1 MAYTFLD
8 NSLNTIGVLTNKG
21 GQTNDYWGDSITHEI
36 ATSQDVLTSVSL
48 SVDKPSVNI
57 DTSGNQKTWNH
68 VIQGLSFNI
77 DGIGR
82 KVNEND
88 YLIYQEGTNGKY
100 YLMAITQVDESAVQS
115 GFHYKTVQ
123 GLNAAAYDLSRKT
136 LRAKSF
142 AQIPDN
148 TQEKGTA
155 QNILK
160 YIFEDINWDVR
171 TIGSFGAVDYD
182 IAEGTTAQAV
192 LLDIIGMFEAEV
204 DAYVQLNNWGK
215 GANVFNKNGSIK
227 RIFDFSTSLGKYRGE
242 TIRYD
247 KNMVS
252 ITKTGARDSM
262 YTKLY
267 VNGNNITI
275 ADANKGADF
284 IVDDVAN
291 RKYNKLGAVSTPV
304 TYLEGIISN
313 SAIESPTALLAW
325 GKKQLAI
332 LNHPRYNYQISATND
347 DKVQL
352 GDTVIIQDTHAS
364 DPIYLKSKVISKSVS
379 LADPVNNSFIVGEFS
394 PIVIGADNGLED
406 SDQIMQ
412 LVNQANQT
420 AINAQ
425 NKANENAKKIVDTRT
440 NLEKTIDQ
448 KLQEGKDYSNSLN
461 QKQKEAYDK
470 FQAEINKGLE
480 DAQKER
486 DEISKKADDMLTTA
500 NSHADDMYN
509 NAVAVAKDEASK
521 ALSDANTALYEAKT
535 DLTDGLNKE
544 IADRNKAVSAVN
556 SQAQDY
562 ADQAKSDAIEAA
574 KTADGQVRKDF
585 KETTDALSSTISQNK
600 KDSDGKIST
609 AQSTAT
615 QALNG
620 LSTKVSQTD
629 YDKKTSDLSTKV
641 NTVTQTANETKN
653 ELANVSKTVDSQSAQ
668 INTISNTV
676 DGTTQTISDIKT
688 EQGKQSGSI
697 ATLKSRADGFDAT
710 VTKVNNLAVGG
721 RNLLLDTSKIVTQQG
736 AGADNVNGNFN
747 AAGGTFKFSNSMNT
761 GLFYNRDPKAI
772 YILSYDWSVEGDNPS
787 GQFNPQFTNAPW
799 GFGGI
804 AVKPSE
810 TNKSGHSV
818 TKFQTQPRWKDTS
831 AWGIIF
837 RQDHLVG
844 KVTITNM
851 KLEIGTIPT
860 DWTPAPEDLSSATAK
875 AQLTADQATLD
886 LSNYKTDADGRI
898 SKAQSDITATSK
910 EVKTK
915 VSQSDYNAKTD
926 DLTTK
931 YGQVKA
937 TADAVTTDVSKYKTA
952 NDKKVSANTAS
963 INTLNNQITS
973 KVSQT
978 DFDKKTGELNG
989 KFTQQKQTVDNISQ
1003 TVTELQAKANSQGQ
1017 VNQLFNT
1024 EFTPDLQGWSASNH
1038 DITYAGVSK
1047 SVTIKGSNV
1056 LNITH
1061 GSNTNWSSYRQQISN
1076 FVAGATLS
1084 ASVYARATSTGW
1096 GFAIDSF
1103 SADGKRTI
1111 VKQVTITT
1119 TNTLLKIENVTIPSD
1134 ADKLYFSFWG
1144 NTAGTAVIYKPMLV
1158 FDSKVGNYVQG
1169 NYNNNSRVSALEV
1182 SLDGITQT
1190 VQDPKN
1196 GLSATNKLASDGNT
1210 LAIKAQKDATTAITT
1225 ANGIQTQVN
1234 SNDGDI
1240 KSLQSTMTQTA
1251 KQITTE
1257 VADRKSGDSAVTTQL
1272 TNLIDSRVTSVTNGY
1287 QSAISQSEDT
1297 IMASVS
1303 MPNKLVNTEFEPDLE
1318 GWTINNP
1325 LSGTGNPATIYT
1337 SNGYGSSNGLRIN
1350 AYSYNADD
1358 ADAYYQVQQSVK
1370 VPDNIS
1376 VASLHIMGFIYAISS
1391 NGYAYVNANV
1401 VALDRNGKNI
1411 GAIVPGRELFNK
1423 NKTQT
1428 WQESS
1433 STFINMAIP
1442 KGTDSLQISIYAR
1455 GQTSV
1460 NISQPMLVFANAFGS
1475 YQAGSYNN
1483 MGTSTVLELFKDN
1496 WALGIADNAGRLI
1509 SGINGDR
1516 SGTVIQ
1522 GKKLVI
1528 NSDTTITGKAFIN
1541 GAVIKNGSIGTAQI
1555 GKAAIGSAQII
1566 NVDVSKI
1573 SGNIANFITGNISR
1587 LNSHVLYGDTGHLT
1601 TVDTGL
1607 IINNQD
1613 DHLQLASHGQYDVPT
1628 KRAQFELLGYANN
1641 IDSNMRGSL
1650 NYYKNPH
1657 NKGTGLGIR
1666 FLGNQILAIDEAV
1679 ATGNLYLSPYA
1690 SGQVQV
1696 VNRDRN
1702 GFQDIKASKFVTSS
1716 ERKYKSEIEDFNDNA
1731 LELVNNLNVRKYIKN
1746 NEDEIGV
1753 IADEADER
1761 ILDKTNTGVDL
1772 YSFVS
1777 VVAKAVQE
1785 LSAQVKELQNE
1796 RPNNY

>member
-242 TIRYD
+242 TIRYN

-275 ADANKGADF
+275 ADVNKGADF

-325 GKKQLAI
+325 GKKQLKI

-364 DPIYLKSKVISKSVS
+364 DPIYLKSKVISKTVS
-379 LADPVNNSFIVGEFS
+379 LADPANNSFIVGEFS

-406 SDQIMQ
+406 TNQIMQ

-425 NKANENAKKIVDTRT
+425 NKANENAQKIEDTRT
-440 NLEKTIDQ
+440 NLEKAIDQ
-448 KLQEGKDYSNSLN
+448 KLEEGKDYSDSLDE
-461 QKQKEAYDK
+461 KQKEAYDK
-470 FQAEINKGLE
+470 FEAEINKGLE

-562 ADQAKSDAIEAA
+562 ATQAESDAIEAA

-600 KDSDGKIST
+600 QDSDGKIST

-620 LSTKVSQTD
+620 LGTKVSQTD
-629 YDKKTSDLSTKV
+629 YDKKTGDLSTAV
-641 NTVTQTANETKN
+641 NTVTQTATETKN
-653 ELANVSKTVDSQSAQ
+653 ELAKVSKTVGSQSAK

-676 DGTTQTISDIKT
+676 DGTKQTISDIKT

-697 ATLKSRADGFDAT
+697 ATLQSRADGFDAT
-710 VTKVNNLAVGG
+710 VTKVNNLAGG
-721 RNLLLDTSKIVTQQG
+721 GVNLLQGTDTASGDISGGNGVFVKGGFNGYNAFKTNHAFNGRYINLYQALGRTDAKAGDWYTISVYVKADKQIDFGVLNVYRALGNVDASFNDGHLNAIPMHDKPIDTQWQQYSWSFQINNISLQRQTTRIEYNHNTDDNWIYW
-736 AGADNVNGNFN
+736 AGWSLEK
-747 AAGGTFKFSNSMNT
+747 GTVAH
-761 GLFYNRDPKAI
+761 G
-772 YILSYDWSVEGDNPS
+772 WS
-787 GQFNPQFTNAPW
+787 
-799 GFGGI
+799 
-804 AVKPSE
+804 
-810 TNKSGHSV
+810 
-818 TKFQTQPRWKDTS
+818 
-831 AWGIIF
+831 
-837 RQDHLVG
+837 
-844 KVTITNM
+844 
-851 KLEIGTIPT
+851 
-860 DWTPAPEDLSSATAK
+860 PAPEDLSSATAK
-875 AQLTADQATLD
+875 AQLTADKATLD
-886 LSNYKTDADGRI
+886 LSKYKTDADGRI
-898 SKAQSDITATSK
+898 SKAQSDITATAN

-926 DLTTK
+926 DLTKK

-937 TADAVTTDVSKYKTA
+937 TADSVKTDVSKYKVS

-978 DFDKKTGELNG
+978 DFDKKTGDLSG
-989 KFTQQKQTVDNISQ
+989 KYTETKQTVDKISN
-1003 TVTELQAKANSQGQ
+1003 TITELQAKVNAQGQ
-1017 VNQLFNT
+1017 INQLMNT
-1024 EFTPDLQGWSASNH
+1024 EFTPDFQGWHQVSNVYR
-1038 DITYAGVSK
+1038 TTGNTNS
-1047 SVTIKGSNV
+1047 GSNV
-1056 LNITH
+1056 VKVFTDDGDQLYQDVIVSSGVISISSIVKINDMTDGYFKFGVAFRDENNKYMSSPGIILASNDTGPISYTRKKAENIAVP
-1061 GSNTNWSSYRQQISN
+1061 N
-1076 FVAGATLS
+1076 GAH
-1084 ASVYARATSTGW
+1084 YARVFYEFRG
-1096 GFAIDSF
+1096 
-1103 SADGKRTI
+1103 
-1111 VKQVTITT
+1111 TT
-1119 TNTLLKIENVTIPSD
+1119 
-1134 ADKLYFSFWG
+1134 
-1144 NTAGTAVIYKPMLV
+1144 GTARFTQPMLV
-1158 FDSKVGNYVQG
+1158 FSDHIGDYVQG
-1169 NYNNNSRVSALEV
+1169 NYNNNARVSAVEL
-1182 SLDGITQT
+1182 GIDHITGL
-1190 VQDPKN
+1190 VNDPKK
-1196 GLSATNKLASDGNT
+1196 GLSATWDLANQGQT
-1210 LAIKAQKDATTAITT
+1210 LAVKAQKDAKTADGKAVAAQKDATTAITT
-1225 ANGIQTQVN
+1225 AKGTQTTVTSVQKDVK
-1234 SNDGDI
+1234 DV
-1240 KSLQSTMTQTA
+1240 QSKQTQTA
-1251 KQITTE
+1251 NQLTTE
-1257 VADRKSGDSAVTTQL
+1257 IKDRKNGDTNTLTQAKNFTSSSITSSEKGLRTEIQQSASGVVAQVQYVNRLFNTQFTPDLVGWNVANNGAGGFNNNFYRSYLRNGETVVGVNTTNVTTKYYAYFEQDVALPGNNGGTVVSL
-1272 TNLIDSRVTSVTNGY
+1272 TWDAKTNTMNNYANLWINFRKADGTDIDKVLKRW
-1287 QSAISQSEDT
+1287 DT
-1297 IMASVS
+1297 PVG
-1303 MPNKLVNTEFEPDLE
+1303 K
-1318 GWTINNP
+1318 GWQT
-1325 LSGTGNPATIYT
+1325 
-1337 SNGYGSSNGLRIN
+1337 
-1350 AYSYNADD
+1350 
-1358 ADAYYQVQQSVK
+1358 QK
-1370 VPDNIS
+1370 WENIS
-1376 VASLHIMGFIYAISS
+1376 VPKDADHIHVSFQTREGT
-1391 NGYAYVNANV
+1391 NAY
-1401 VALDRNGKNI
+1401 LSR
-1411 GAIVPGRELFNK
+1411 
-1423 NKTQT
+1423 
-1428 WQESS
+1428 
-1433 STFINMAIP
+1433 
-1442 KGTDSLQISIYAR
+1442 
-1455 GQTSV
+1455 
-1460 NISQPMLVFANAFGS
+1460 PMLTFTPKAQTYMPGGYHSTN
-1475 YQAGSYNN
+1475 
-1483 MGTSTVLELFKDN
+1483 TVLELFDGRF
-1496 WALGIADNAGRLI
+1496 ALGIKNNTGKII
-1509 SGINGDR
+1509 SGINGDS
-1516 SGTVIQ
+1516 SGLSIV
-1522 GKKLVI
+1522 GKKITISGDTTFLGTNFMSGALIKNASIDSAKIKNLEVDKLTGNTTNFVKSSWDNAYGNKLFI
-1528 NSDTTITGKAFIN
+1528 NSDNIVFFTNSMRSATTLSEGRIHMAKYNDYTKITESVGGMKHSLYPRTQNQDYLNIYLDGWSTQGGHGSGAAAHGGDGILFSVSD
-1541 GAVIKNGSIGTAQI
+1541 GAVQKDGPGTRLLEWDNELLASTQGIKKGWHFWDFTEVKGEDFMVTPKGAYQ
-1555 GKAAIGSAQII
+1555 GLRIGSFNYNGTTYPTIMGDQM
-1566 NVDVSKI
+1566 K
-1573 SGNIANFITGNISR
+1573 GNGPGILMGSTEMYFMYNKKVYKLSDI
-1587 LNSHVLYGDTGHLT
+1587 L
-1601 TVDTGL
+1601 
-1607 IINNQD
+1607 
-1613 DHLQLASHGQYDVPT
+1613 
-1628 KRAQFELLGYANN
+1628 
-1641 IDSNMRGSL
+1641 RG
-1650 NYYKNPH
+1650 
-1657 NKGTGLGIR
+1657 
-1666 FLGNQILAIDEAV
+1666 
-1679 ATGNLYLSPYA
+1679 
-1690 SGQVQV
+1690 
-1696 VNRDRN
+1696 
-1702 GFQDIKASKFVTSS
+1702 
-1716 ERKYKSEIEDFNDNA
+1716 
-1731 LELVNNLNVRKYIKN
+1731 
-1746 NEDEIGV
+1746 
-1753 IADEADER
+1753 
-1761 ILDKTNTGVDL
+1761 KTWKV
-1772 YSFVS
+1772 
-1777 VVAKAVQE
+1777 
-1785 LSAQVKELQNE
+1785 
-1796 RPNNY
+1796 

>member
-325 GKKQLAI
+325 GKKQLKI

-364 DPIYLKSKVISKSVS
+364 DPIYLKSKVISKTIS
-379 LADPVNNSFIVGEFS
+379 LADPANNSFIVGEFS

-406 SDQIMQ
+406 TNQIMQ

-448 KLQEGKDYSNSLN
+448 KLQEGKDYSDSLDE
-461 QKQKEAYDK
+461 KQKEAYDK
-470 FQAEINKGLE
+470 FEAEINKGLE

-562 ADQAKSDAIEAA
+562 ATQAKSDAIEAA
-574 KTADGQVRKDF
+574 KTADGKVRKDF
-585 KETTDALSSTISQNK
+585 KVTTDALSSTISQNK
-600 KDSDGKIST
+600 QDSDGKIST
-609 AQSTAT
+609 AQTTAT

-620 LSTKVSQTD
+620 LKTKVSQSD
-629 YDKKTSDLSTKV
+629 YDKKTGDLSTKV
-641 NTVTQTANETKN
+641 NTVTQTATETKN
-653 ELANVSKTVDSQSAQ
+653 ELAKVSKTVGSQSTK

-676 DGTTQTISDIKT
+676 DGTKQTISDIQT

-710 VTKVNNLAVGG
+710 VTKVNNLSVGG
-721 RNLLLDTSKIVTQQG
+721 RNLLSHTNENAYVSLNIGNGTATQKFVPFINGYKSEFQWT
-736 AGADNVNGNFN
+736 NVSTN
-747 AAGGTFKFSNSMNT
+747 
-761 GLFYNRDPKAI
+761 
-772 YILSYDWSVEGDNPS
+772 WSVWQQYGVVKDRLKPDTDYTIS
-787 GQFNPQFTNAPW
+787 FMINAPKTFTPKV
-799 GFGGI
+799 GLANGSSKNYIGELTKSDKPTI
-804 AVKPSE
+804 A
-810 TNKSGHSV
+810 N
-818 TKFQTQPRWKDTS
+818 KDTHMEVHFHS
-831 AWGIIF
+831 FKEDKFPQASDQTVYINGFMGIEGVFQIW
-837 RQDHLVG
+837 DL
-844 KVTITNM
+844 
-851 KLEIGTIPT
+851 KLEEGNIATT
-860 DWTPAPEDLSSATAK
+860 WSPAPEDLSGATAK
-875 AQLTADQATLD
+875 AQLTADKANLD

-898 SKAQSDITATSK
+898 RKAQSDIKVNANAITQ
-910 EVKTK
+910 K
-915 VSQSDYNAKTD
+915 VSQSDYDKKTG
-926 DLTTK
+926 DLSTK
-931 YGQVKA
+931 VN
-937 TADAVTTDVSKYKTA
+937 TAQSTANSAVTTIGDYKTS
-952 NDKKVSANTAS
+952 NDKRVKEAESAISQNAK
-963 INTLNNQITS
+963 NITTR
-973 KVSQT
+973 VSQT
-978 DFDKKTGELNG
+978 DYDKKTGELSG
-989 KFTQQKQTVDNISQ
+989 SISTLQQRADGFDATVTKVDNLQVGGTNLVSGTNQEYQMGYGIPKTTWQDGYAYLKLPTNVIRGEILPQSPHTFYYALNQGTTYTQ
-1003 TVTELQAKANSQGQ
+1003 TIWFETDATVKDLSVAQITWYTSAGHDVQPAKIQKLGQNSYKVVSTYTWPGKTDNN
-1017 VNQLFNT
+1017 VRLFDIKQLDWAFNLNT
-1024 EFTPDLQGWSASNH
+1024 GTYLKFGKLKLEAGNMATDWSPAPE
-1038 DITYAGVSK
+1038 DV
-1047 SVTIKGSNV
+1047 
-1056 LNITH
+1056 
-1061 GSNTNWSSYRQQISN
+1061 
-1076 FVAGATLS
+1076 
-1084 ASVYARATSTGW
+1084 
-1096 GFAIDSF
+1096 
-1103 SADGKRTI
+1103 
-1111 VKQVTITT
+1111 
-1119 TNTLLKIENVTIPSD
+1119 E
-1134 ADKLYFSFWG
+1134 
-1144 NTAGTAVIYKPMLV
+1144 
-1158 FDSKVGNYVQG
+1158 
-1169 NYNNNSRVSALEV
+1169 SRVTALK
-1182 SLDGITQT
+1182 LDIDGITGL
-1190 VQDPKN
+1190 VKDPKK
-1196 GLSATNKLASDGNT
+1196 GLSATAALASNGLSVAT
-1210 LAIKAQKDATTAITT
+1210 KAQNAATTAI
-1225 ANGIQTQVN
+1225 
-1234 SNDGDI
+1234 
-1240 KSLQSTMTQTA
+1240 QTA
-1251 KQITTE
+1251 KGVQTKVEQMGGI
-1257 VADRKSGDSAVTTQL
+1257 
-1272 TNLIDSRVTSVTNGY
+1272 NL
-1287 QSAISQSEDT
+1287 
-1297 IMASVS
+1297 
-1303 MPNKLVNTEFEPDLE
+1303 LVNTEFNPDLE
-1318 GWTINNP
+1318 GWEDASDASSPKPYLAGVDGNVNSRVIGFKTGNTVNNTYARFLQWVSTGSDSP
-1325 LSGTGNPATIYT
+1325 KISLSWESFASSNTTGKANIYLGFADSNGKIISSTQHSWIKPGVGWDTYKWENISLPSGTRKIKVSFEAVGGVTA
-1337 SNGYGSSNGLRIN
+1337 
-1350 AYSYNADD
+1350 AY
-1358 ADAYYQVQQSVK
+1358 
-1370 VPDNIS
+1370 
-1376 VASLHIMGFIYAISS
+1376 LGH
-1391 NGYAYVNANV
+1391 
-1401 VALDRNGKNI
+1401 
-1411 GAIVPGRELFNK
+1411 
-1423 NKTQT
+1423 
-1428 WQESS
+1428 
-1433 STFINMAIP
+1433 
-1442 KGTDSLQISIYAR
+1442 
-1455 GQTSV
+1455 
-1460 NISQPMLVFANAFGS
+1460 PMLVFGSTIGTYLPGS
-1475 YQAGSYNN
+1475 YSSMN
-1483 MGTSTVLELFKDN
+1483 TSTVLELFKDN
-1496 WALGIADNAGRLI
+1496 WALGIANNAGRLI

-1528 NSDTTITGKAFIN
+1528 NSDTTINGKAFID
-1541 GAVIKNGSIGTAQI
+1541 GSVIKNASIGTAQI

-1573 SGNIANFITGNISR
+1573 SGNIANFITANVNT
-1587 LNSHVLYGDTGHLT
+1587 LNAKVLYGDTGHLGT
-1601 TVDTGL
+1601 TDTGRV
-1607 IINNQD
+1607 INKQD
-1613 DHLQLASHGQYDVPT
+1613 NHLQLASKGMYNSAND
-1628 KRAQFELLGYANN
+1628 RAQVELLSHTND
-1641 IDSNMRGSL
+1641 IDANMRGSF
-1650 NYYKNPH
+1650 NYYSDVR
-1657 NKGTGLGIR
+1657 KGHGLGIR
-1666 FLGNQILAIDEAV
+1666 LVQNQILAIDED
-1679 ATGNLYLSPYA
+1679 GGSKMLYLSPYQGGEVRVVSRDKQAYYPMRA
-1690 SGQVQV
+1690 SSF
-1696 VNRDRN
+1696 N
-1702 GFQDIKASKFVTSS
+1702 AMS
-1716 ERKYKSEIEDFNDNA
+1716 ERSAKSDIEPFKDCALDIVKNTKVRHYTKNGKSE
-1731 LELVNNLNVRKYIKN
+1731 V
-1746 NEDEIGV
+1746 GV
-1753 IADEADER
+1753 ISDEADPRLLTE
-1761 ILDKTNTGVDL
+1761 DKHAVSL
-1772 YSFVS
+1772 YDYTS
-1777 VVAKAVQE
+1777 VLYKAVQE
-1785 LSAQVKELQNE
+1785 LTEEVEKLKNGKSNSE
-1796 RPNNY
+1796 